1 MLHKTQ
7 KIGIVFLIIFISG
20 CYSYKNKTVTLIPKE
35 GPPYTGEVVYKS
47 GYSGIITIKHGPDNE
62 KFTGEFVVIDRT
74 ATAQQKGTVMIPLK
88 GQIPAMGTAEG
99 VASGAIDAFSIWL
112 AVGNRGSR
120 MECKLQIGRGGHGHG
135 LCKHSDGNEYEIML

>member
-47 GYSGIITIKHGPDNE
+47 GYSGEI
-62 KFTGEFVVIDRT
+62 
-74 ATAQQKGTVMIPLK
+74 
-88 GQIPAMGTAEG
+88 EG
-99 VASGAIDAFSIWL
+99 GSGLFI
-112 AVGNRGSR
+112 
-120 MECKLQIGRGGHGHG
+120 
-135 LCKHSDGNEYEIML
+135 